1 MTIIW
6 QILKCKKYYIF
17 TQAYG
22 VFIYCI
28 MYVINSQ

>member
-1 MTIIW
+1 MMIIW

-17 TQAYG
+17 IHAYG

-28 MYVINSQ
+28 LYSFNSQ